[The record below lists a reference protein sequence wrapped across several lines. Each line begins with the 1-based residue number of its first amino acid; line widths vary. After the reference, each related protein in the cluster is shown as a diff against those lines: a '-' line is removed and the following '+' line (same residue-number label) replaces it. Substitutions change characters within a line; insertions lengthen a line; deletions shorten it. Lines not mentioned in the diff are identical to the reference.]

1 MSTPIMV
8 KFRIAVSSTDG
19 NGQTIENVFLVDMSV
34 ESESGEVIGV
44 ELIPST
50 TFVSGSNDNESL
62 GDGQSPSPSGEIM
75 PPKDPPRVAILIAA

>member
-1 MSTPIMV
+1 MSTPTTV

-44 ELIPST
+44 ELSPSP

-62 GDGQSPSPSGEIM
+62 RDGLLLPSGEVM
-75 PPKDPPRVAILIAA
+75 PPKDPPRVAILAA